1 MSNCK
6 ACEENCGPDHVV
18 CFTCQGT
25 FHFEC
30 VSVREVVYRKW
41 DKAKKEAWKCSN
53 CCHNLVSASEISNT
67 QNCTTGQLS
76 LLSKQIKDLCDCV
89 TALTISMNEQK
100 QKNEEALTTITKQNE
115 KLIVQERRINQLEA
129 ENGKLK
135 ENFKELS
142 SNFNRLDQYG
152 RRRHLEI
159 HGIQERHNEDLRS
172 IVTNIGKTLQLPVND
187 IDVVHRLKTKV
198 KKRSP
203 IIMTFVSRTSRDA
216 WITKRKTGLVS
227 NNIVGGSDDQPIF
240 INVNL
245 TKFNKDLFWKC
256 RQFKKL
262 KGFKY

>member
-1 MSNCK
+1 
-6 ACEENCGPDHVV
+6 
-18 CFTCQGT
+18 
-25 FHFEC
+25 
-30 VSVREVVYRKW
+30 
-41 DKAKKEAWKCSN
+41 
-53 CCHNLVSASEISNT
+53 
-67 QNCTTGQLS
+67 
-76 LLSKQIKDLCDCV
+76 
-89 TALTISMNEQK
+89 MNEQK

-203 IIMTFVSRTSRDA
+203 IIMTFISRTSRVA
-216 WITKRKTGLVS
+216 WIIKRKTGLVS

-256 RQFKKL
+256 RLFKKL
-262 KGFKY
+262 KGFKYCWVNPKGDIYLKKKRWIITISYNFSGRYSWKNFSKYKSGKVTNV